1 MLSGPDSVWERNAA
15 MADDIRAV
23 INRLGLSSN
32 LVDLLVNVLVVL
44 KLQQLNIDLLWEAY
58 TSGKPPSDE
67 LTLVRESNRRLA
79 ETMEQMVS
87 LMLSKDHAES
97 LRAD

>member
-1 MLSGPDSVWERNAA
+1 MT
-15 MADDIRAV
+15 DDIRAV
-23 INRLGLSSN
+23 VNRLGLSTN

-58 TSGKPPSDE
+58 TSGKPPSEE

-87 LMLSKDHAES
+87 LMLTKNHAES